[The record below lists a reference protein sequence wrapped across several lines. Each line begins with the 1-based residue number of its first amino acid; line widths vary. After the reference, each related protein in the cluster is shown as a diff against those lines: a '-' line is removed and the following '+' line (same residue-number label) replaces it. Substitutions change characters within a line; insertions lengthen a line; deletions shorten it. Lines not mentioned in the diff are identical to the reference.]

1 MVIHQII
8 GIPHINIRFMTMPH
22 RKQQFGWELPARPSH
37 GGFGNI
43 EVLLG
48 ISSEHEQFGH
58 LEVSPK
64 SSTFVW
70 DGIFHEIN
78 HPFVGIPRTQDFDLF
93 LFWVKSPSMI
103 GGSPTCGMV
112 NRLVSVFIITHLS
125 VPFDY

>member
-1 MVIHQII
+1 MTLGWNWWESHRNMSSSAIW
-8 GIPHINIRFMTMPH
+8 RFPPNH
-22 RKQQFGWELPARPSH
+22 P
-37 GGFGNI
+37 
-43 EVLLG
+43 LL
-48 ISSEHEQFGH
+48 F
-58 LEVSPK
+58 
-64 SSTFVW
+64 
-70 DGIFHEIN
+70 GIFHEIN